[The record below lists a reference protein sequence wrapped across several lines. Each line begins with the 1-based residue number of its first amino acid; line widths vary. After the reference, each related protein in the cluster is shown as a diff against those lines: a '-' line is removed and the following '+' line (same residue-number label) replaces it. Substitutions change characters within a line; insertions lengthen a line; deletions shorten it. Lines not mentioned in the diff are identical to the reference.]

1 MTSPPFT
8 PWPCAH
14 FSDCPLASSWS
25 PAFPKARLS
34 GVGYDRTIMAMR
46 ALFMGDGLSQ
56 TYYQLRDY
64 CFQQGDVTN
73 ANVLDLEFFYHI
85 LTHDLAFFLGH
96 RRVEI
101 QNAFPLTPK
110 EFPGIDHLR
119 ASHFDF
125 YRVLHP
131 AILGYTTIESLTTSQ
146 KFRVYTSIESPPR
159 RHETIFGRV
168 MPVGLLPRKFTLKVV
183 EPWDTIHSDHI
194 SDVLSVFQAQYEHF
208 CQRFPTTTRQA
219 FLKISAYHIYELIQA
234 FELETALNQQLSVL
248 GDTLSARTERFIFPD
263 PSCMPKLTEI
273 PGAQSVIGGD
283 GTAIKDL
290 VTAEICP
297 QSPLPQTL
305 REAILSRDKRTLEV
319 TTFLDKAG
327 TAFIQK
333 VILPA
338 IKGAKIIQ
346 RTEYLDRNAT
356 YRALRHIS
364 LK

>member
-1 MTSPPFT
+1 V
-8 PWPCAH
+8 H

-34 GVGYDRTIMAMR
+34 GVGYDRTVMAIR

-73 ANVLDLEFFYHI
+73 ANILDLEFFYHI

-101 QNAFPLTPK
+101 QEAFPLTPK
-110 EFPGIDHLR
+110 EFPGIGHLR

-159 RHETIFGRV
+159 RDETIFGRV
-168 MPVGLLPRKFTLKVV
+168 MPVGLLPKRFALRVV
-183 EPWDTIHSDHI
+183 EPWDTIHPEHLPS
-194 SDVLSVFQAQYEHF
+194 VLSAFQAQYEHF

-219 FLKISAYHIYELIQA
+219 FLKISGYHVYELIQA
-234 FELETALNQQLSVL
+234 YELEAALNQQLNPL
-248 GDTLSARTERFIFPD
+248 DDTLSARTERIIFPD

-273 PGAQSVIGGD
+273 PGALPVIGGD
-283 GTAIKDL
+283 GTTIKDL
-290 VTAEICP
+290 VTVEI
-297 QSPLPQTL
+297 SPHSTLPQTL
-305 REAILSRDKRTLEV
+305 REAILSRDKRTLEI

-327 TAFIQK
+327 ETFIQT
-333 VILPA
+333 VILPTA
-338 IKGAKIIQ
+338 KGAKII
-346 RTEYLDRNAT
+346 RNTEWLDRNAC
-356 YRALRHIS
+356 YRALRHVS